1 MRVKV
6 EPRRQV
12 SSVLQYAT
20 PPLSV
25 LATVAAAFVLFAL
38 MGYDPVRALYDLFV
52 APLLDVQGLSE
63 LALKASPL
71 VMIGVGLAAGFRANI
86 WNIGAEGQLIVG
98 AIAGSGVALWFYGQ
112 DGWWILPLMALAA
125 ILGGM
130 AWAAVPAF
138 LKVRLGV
145 SEILVSLML
154 TYVAEQF
161 LSYLVLGPWKD
172 PEGMNFPQSRMFSPA
187 ATLPTLFD
195 GTRVHAG
202 VLVSL
207 AVALLA
213 WVIMSRSIL
222 GFEIRTVGS
231 APAAARFAGFS
242 RDRVVWITMLAAG
255 GLAGLA
261 GLFEVAGPIGQLI
274 PKITPGYGFT
284 AIIVAF
290 LGRLHP
296 LGILLAGL
304 VMALSYIGADNAQVE
319 MGLPNAATGLV
330 QAMLLFF
337 LLGSDFLVRYRVRL
351 VKPATAV
358 SPSRTVA
365 PDQERLPA

>member
-1 MRVKV
+1 MRLKI

-12 SSVLQYAT
+12 SRLLQYAT

-25 LATVAAAFVLFAL
+25 VATLVAAFILFAL
-38 MGYDPVRALYDLFV
+38 MGYDPVRALYDLVV
-52 APLLDVQGLSE
+52 APLTSLQGLSD

-71 VMIGVGLAAGFRANI
+71 VLIGVGLAAGFRANV
-86 WNIGAEGQLIVG
+86 WNIGAEGQLMMG
-98 AIAGSGVALWFYGQ
+98 AIAGGGVALAFYGQ
-112 DGWWILPLMALAA
+112 GGWWIMPLMALAA

-130 AWAAVPAF
+130 AWAAIPAF
-138 LKVRLGV
+138 LKTRFGV

-172 PEGMNFPQSRMFSPA
+172 PEGMNFPQSRMFSDSA
-187 ATLPTLFD
+187 ILPLLVE

-207 AVALLA
+207 AVALVA
-213 WVIMSRSIL
+213 WIVMSRSIL

-231 APAAARFAGFS
+231 APAAARYAGFS
-242 RDRVVWITMLAAG
+242 QTRVVWMTMLAAG
-255 GLAGLA
+255 GLSGLA

-296 LGILLAGL
+296 LGILAAGL
-304 VMALSYIGADNAQVE
+304 VMALSYIGADNAQVD

-337 LLGSDFLVRYRVRL
+337 LLASDFLVRYRVR
-351 VKPATAV
+351 VVRP
-358 SPSRTVA
+358 
-365 PDQERLPA
+365 LPAAAAVDNAKVPA